1 MFLSLYSKNKQT
13 LRPAQPCRKQ
23 VGRNITK
30 NLFPLIF
37 NIMGA
42 LRGNITLLLKKSFL
56 WGSSEKKTKEEE
68 RYLELTEG
76 RERKGSNSS

>member
-1 MFLSLYSKNKQT
+1 MFLSLYLKNKQT

-23 VGRNITK
+23 VVRNITE

-42 LRGNITLLLKKSFL
+42 LKGNISLLKKILSL
-56 WGSSEKKTKEEE
+56 GQ
-68 RYLELTEG
+68 L
-76 RERKGSNSS
+76 